1 VVIGVDVGIW
11 VGLPLNF
18 IVIIAGPSFFGDW
31 ESEFFFG
38 GRTTFGSLASS
49 VWELLTEGGGISLVG
64 RHLEASLPLSAGR

>member
-1 VVIGVDVGIW
+1 MIGVDVGIW

-38 GRTTFGSLASS
+38 GRTTFGSFASS
-49 VWELLTEGGGISLVG
+49 VCGSLTWEGEL
-64 RHLEASLPLSAGR
+64 ALSDDTWKLCFLCLGVAD